1 MVGSE
6 EARVPSALYSEKV
19 YVMARSFLRTALS
32 SPLQGIDDIIRWLYL
47 SSQPEGPHL
56 LRRVVEDSK
65 ALLPDARIGSSNNLL
80 INGHNA
86 GITEPAKISTGALI
100 LLRKNLDWLSEY
112 LSQNEEKV

>member
-1 MVGSE
+1 
-6 EARVPSALYSEKV
+6 
-19 YVMARSFLRTALS
+19 MAKSFLRNALS
-32 SPLQGIDDIIRWLYL
+32 SPLQGIDDIVRWLYL

-65 ALLPDARIGSSNNLL
+65 ALLPDAPIRSRNNLSNNR
-80 INGHNA
+80 NNA

-112 LSQNEEKV
+112 LSQDEENM